1 MAHLLQGVFSRK
13 GQAFYLVIAF
23 ITVLIMALG
32 ADKGGL
38 MVYKY
43 GVGVKAVRTAETEGH
58 IHAGE
63 EDMAEGTEEE
73 RGHGQATRALAE

>member
-1 MAHLLQGVFSRK
+1 
-13 GQAFYLVIAF
+13 
-23 ITVLIMALG
+23 MALG

-43 GVGVKAVRTAETEGH
+43 GVGVKAARTAGTEGH

-63 EDMAEGTEEE
+63 EDMAEGAGEATDGE
-73 RGHGQATRALAE
+73 ATRAP